1 MCGRY
6 AVKKSTLLVT
16 NNLVKKNINVDLD
29 QDNFNCSP
37 GGKYPVVKSATNGKY
52 LEMTTWGIRPSWAKD
67 DFKSL
72 HNARLEGIETK
83 ISFKKLILNSR
94 AIIPCSGYYEWKKTE
109 NKKIPYYFTRTDDQD
124 IFLAG
129 IHENGQFTVITREAN
144 EQNREIHNR
153 QPVIIKKSQI
163 NHKNSTQTLK
173 KMSLNAFLSSIAE
186 EFSGREFTTKD
197 LVEFV
202 TGESMIG
209 AGVGFAL
216 LLS

>member
-163 NHKNSTQTLK
+163 NNYFN
-173 KMSLNAFLSSIAE
+173 LNNNA
-186 EFSGREFTTKD
+186 
-197 LVEFV
+197 VEFLNNV
-202 TGESMIG
+202 KPPELKFHEISTEVNNPAKNDASIINP
-209 AGVGFAL
+209 VN
-216 LLS
+216 